1 MFEPEPALDEGDL
14 RHILVVPSVL
24 ILVSFAVVQACGQ
37 DADPQV
43 DELLARTRA
52 SFATFNA
59 ALPSIDCDES
69 IRSFEDQD
77 GKTLNAQTAT
87 SLIRV
92 RRQDGNAREPFREER
107 EFQSVNGKTYPAGT
121 KLKNPFSLL
130 VNGAFGEDFR
140 GLLSEDVV
148 SCNRYE
154 VLNYRGGLALKVSFG
169 ESALKTDA
177 CAKLPEPGV
186 ATFWLD
192 RGTGQLVRA
201 EFYYPKNG
209 LRRFKG
215 FSINTDFGVTP
226 FGGKSYVIPTRV
238 FARLGEASGDDLLV
252 YSAEYSNCHKF
263 ESTMRIVPEME
274 TPR

>member
-1 MFEPEPALDEGDL
+1 M
-14 RHILVVPSVL
+14 RNILVAPSAL

-37 DADPQV
+37 DADPPL

-52 SFATFNA
+52 SLATFNS

-69 IRSFEDQD
+69 IYSFEDQQNTITNEQ
-77 GKTLNAQTAT
+77 KAT

-92 RRQDGNAREPFREER
+92 RRQEGNAKEPFREER
-107 EFQSVNGKTYPAGT
+107 EFRSVNGRTYPPGT
-121 KLKNPFSLL
+121 KFKNPFSLL

-140 GLLSEDVV
+140 GLLSEGAV

-177 CAKLPEPGV
+177 CAGLPAPGV

-192 RGTGQLVRA
+192 RGTWQLVRA
-201 EFYYPKNG
+201 EFYYPKDG

-215 FSINTDFGVTP
+215 FSISTDFGVTP

-263 ESTMRIVPEME
+263 EATMRILPDTE